1 VFNIGHLARQLV
13 QSLQAQVYNYI
24 MKFFKCNICLAL
36 GVQGTALNQLNTPF
50 GIALNENSRTI
61 YISEWAGHRIVE
73 YLWGASSGTVVAGG
87 NGAGTGSTQLKGPFA
102 IYLDLTSNSLIIA
115 NREANNIVKWVLGDS
130 TWTLLVGDSS
140 GSSGSSS
147 ALLNGPNG
155 VTLDP
160 LGNIYV
166 ADTSNHRIQF
176 FRKGQTNGTTVAGVT
191 GVSGSTDLLLSGP
204 YAVRLDSDNNLY
216 VADTFNHRIQKFTSY

>member
-1 VFNIGHLARQLV
+1 MSEFKADPTFQFRSDSVTRNPIGFHRTAGSDGIRLVPTSDWWTWVTSKLCYEFINLPDFRQFDV
-13 QSLQAQVYNYI
+13 
-24 MKFFKCNICLAL
+24 
-36 GVQGTALNQLNTPF
+36 
-50 GIALNENSRTI
+50 EN
-61 YISEWAGHRIVE
+61 
-73 YLWGASSGTVVAGG
+73 
-87 NGAGTGSTQLKGPFA
+87 GPFA

-115 NREANNIVKWVLGDS
+115 NRGVNNIVKWVLGAS
-130 TWTLLVGDSS
+130 TWTLLVGSGS

-147 ALLNGPNG
+147 TLLNGPCG
-155 VTLDP
+155 VILDP

-204 YAVRLDSDNNLY
+204 YAIRLDIDNSLY
-216 VADTFNHRIQKFTSY
+216 VADTNNQRIQKFTSY

>member
-1 VFNIGHLARQLV
+1 
-13 QSLQAQVYNYI
+13 

-87 NGAGTGSTQLKGPFA
+87 NGAGTGSTQLNGPFG

-130 TWTLLVGDSS
+130 TWTLLVGSGS

-147 ALLNGPNG
+147 TLLNGPCG
-155 VTLDP
+155 VILDP

-176 FRKGQTNGTTVAGVT
+176 FRKGQTNGTTVAGIT

-204 YAVRLDSDNNLY
+204 YAIRLDIDNSLY
-216 VADTFNHRIQKFTSY
+216 VADTNNQRIQKFTNY

>member
-1 VFNIGHLARQLV
+1 MSF
-13 QSLQAQVYNYI
+13 S
-24 MKFFKCNICLAL
+24 KCNICLAL

-204 YAVRLDSDNNLY
+204 YAIRLDIDNSLY
-216 VADTFNHRIQKFTSY
+216 VADTNNQRIQKFTSY

>member
-1 VFNIGHLARQLV
+1 
-13 QSLQAQVYNYI
+13 
-24 MKFFKCNICLAL
+24 MAL
-36 GVQGTALNQLNTPF
+36 GVSGTALNQLNEPY

-61 YISEWAGHRIVE
+61 YISEWAGHRIVQ

-87 NGAGTGSTQLKGPFA
+87 NGAGTGSTQLNGPFG